1 MELQAIEA
9 LLKKY
14 ELGETSKAEETQLAL
29 FFKSSSVPE
38 HLEHYRSLFDYF
50 YNSRQ
55 QQYTTKLNFK
65 STYFEFKRLSVA
77 ASVIILLGLILN
89 YNLKLK
95 NKQYSEEELF
105 VYDQTKTALEMLS
118 TNFNKGTSQLKSLE
132 ILSKTL
138 QKGEEN
144 ISFLNTFN
152 TTTRKIFK
160 INK

>member
-1 MELQAIEA
+1 M
-9 LLKKY
+9 
-14 ELGETSKAEETQLAL
+14 
-29 FFKSSSVPE
+29 
-38 HLEHYRSLFDYF
+38 
-50 YNSRQ
+50 
-55 QQYTTKLNFK
+55 
-65 STYFEFKRLSVA
+65 SVA
-77 ASVIILLGLILN
+77 ASVIILLGLFLN
-89 YNLKLK
+89 YNLELK
-95 NKQYSEEELF
+95 NNQYSEEELF

-118 TNFNKGTSQLKSLE
+118 TNFNKGTSQLNSLE

>member
-1 MELQAIEA
+1 
-9 LLKKY
+9 
-14 ELGETSKAEETQLAL
+14 
-29 FFKSSSVPE
+29 
-38 HLEHYRSLFDYF
+38 
-50 YNSRQ
+50 
-55 QQYTTKLNFK
+55 
-65 STYFEFKRLSVA
+65 
-77 ASVIILLGLILN
+77 
-89 YNLKLK
+89 LK

-118 TNFNKGTSQLKSLE
+118 TNFNKGTLQLKSLE